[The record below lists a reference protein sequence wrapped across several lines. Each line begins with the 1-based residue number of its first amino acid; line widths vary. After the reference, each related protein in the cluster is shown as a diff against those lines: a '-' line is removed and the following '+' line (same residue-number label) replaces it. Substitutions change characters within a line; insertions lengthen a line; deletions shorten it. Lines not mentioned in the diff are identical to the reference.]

1 MDLCSERSHEARCGT
16 YHWVKSESNKPWTW
30 EQCEF
35 QIEGLGMFSPPVLI
49 EIHDEMV
56 KDHPK
61 KEDGPL
67 CLPDVCLSFHHFTS
81 SLQVWLSFLCCETF
95 FRHRTSQAWLI
106 NHLWGGNEDSGRHAM
121 SLWTPGEWELALQ
134 DSSHLLTTLVWPITF
149 IFSPNET
156 ELRKPLNCFYK
167 QPAMAYCLLSMA
179 WSGLVGAACVNK
191 NSRVFHGWGS
201 EANV

>member
-1 MDLCSERSHEARCGT
+1 
-16 YHWVKSESNKPWTW
+16 
-30 EQCEF
+30 
-35 QIEGLGMFSPPVLI
+35 MFSPPVLI

-61 KEDGPL
+61 KEDGLL

-95 FRHRTSQAWLI
+95 FRHRASQAWLI

-121 SLWTPGEWELALQ
+121 SLWTPGEWELALR

-149 IFSPNET
+149 IYSPQWNRT
-156 ELRKPLNCFYK
+156 QKTSELFLQTTSYGV
-167 QPAMAYCLLSMA
+167 LLTQ
-179 WSGLVGAACVNK
+179 
-191 NSRVFHGWGS
+191 HGMVRFGRGS
-201 EANV
+201 LCEQKF